1 MATTYN
7 VSTPRHTVAPT
18 RPGLSPFGDC
28 CVALCVALGEWYE
41 RQRIRAKLFD
51 LSDRE
56 LHDIGISRGEIDYV
70 ASNRDIDPRGIRSA
84 G

>member
-1 MATTYN
+1 MDTIYK
-7 VSTPRHTVAPT
+7 VSGSRQTFAPIRLGFSLFGNCRAALLEWHERKET
-18 RPGLSPFGDC
+18 RARLFG
-28 CVALCVALGEWYE
+28 
-41 RQRIRAKLFD
+41 

-56 LHDIGISRGEIDYV
+56 LHDIGVSRGEIDYV

>member
-1 MATTYN
+1 MDTTYK
-7 VSTPRHTVAPT
+7 VSGSRQTFAPV
-18 RPGLSPFGDC
+18 RLGLSLFGNC
-28 CVALCVALGEWYE
+28 CAVLLEWHL
-41 RQRIRAKLFD
+41 RQGIRAKLLD

-56 LHDIGISRGEIDYV
+56 LHDMGISRGEIEYV

>member
-1 MATTYN
+1 MDTTYK
-7 VSTPRHTVAPT
+7 VSGSKQTFAPI
-18 RPGLSPFGDC
+18 RIGLSLFGNC
-28 CVALCVALGEWYE
+28 RAALLEWHE
-41 RQRIRAKLFD
+41 RKGIRARLFD

>member
-7 VSTPRHTVAPT
+7 ASTSRQTFAPI
-18 RPGLSPFGDC
+18 RLGLSFFGDC
-28 CVALCVALGEWYE
+28 CAALHEWYE
-41 RQRIRAKLFD
+41 RQRVQAGLLA

-70 ASNRDIDPRGIRSA
+70 ASNREVDPRGIRRA
-84 G
+84 E

>member
-7 VSTPRHTVAPT
+7 ASTSRQTFAPL
-18 RPGLSPFGDC
+18 RLGLSFFGDRFA
-28 CVALCVALGEWYE
+28 ALLEWYGRRE
-41 RQRIRAKLFD
+41 IRGRLLS

-70 ASNRDIDPRGIRSA
+70 ASNPDIDPRGA
-84 G
+84 CLAK

>member
-1 MATTYN
+1 MDTTYK
-7 VSTPRHTVAPT
+7 VFASRQTFAPI
-18 RPGLSPFGDC
+18 RLGLSLFGNC
-28 CVALCVALGEWYE
+28 RAALLEWHE
-41 RQRIRAKLFD
+41 RKGIRARLFD

-70 ASNRDIDPRGIRSA
+70 ASNRDIDPRGIASA

>member
-1 MATTYN
+1 MATAYN
-7 VSTPRHTVAPT
+7 VSTSRQTSAPI
-18 RPGLSPFGDC
+18 RLGLSLFGNC
-28 CVALCVALGEWYE
+28 CAALCEWYE
-41 RQRIRAKLFD
+41 RHRIQARLFD
-51 LSDRE
+51 LSERE

>member
-1 MATTYN
+1 MDATYN
-7 VSTPRHTVAPT
+7 VSASRRTFAPV
-18 RPGLSPFGDC
+18 RLGLSLFGNC
-28 CVALCVALGEWYE
+28 CAALLEWRE
-41 RQRIRAKLFD
+41 RQRIRARLFD

-56 LHDIGISRGEIDYV
+56 LHDIGISRGEVDYV

>member
-1 MATTYN
+1 MDTTYN
-7 VSTPRHTVAPT
+7 VSASRQTFAPV
-18 RPGLSPFGDC
+18 RLGLSLFGNWC
-28 CVALCVALGEWYE
+28 ATLLEWRE
-41 RQRIRAKLFD
+41 RQRIRARLFD

-56 LHDIGISRGEIDYV
+56 LHDIGISRGEVDYV